1 MRTARGKLR
10 LIFLSTAILCATVL
24 QRLLTCSLKF
34 RWLSNVTP
42 SSFCEVTYSISL
54 PLHAIFRALFE
65 IFFSKRL
72 PVTSRV
78 FVLEVFSTILFSD
91 VQSAILFMSS
101 CSRCCTTGTVI
112 RGAYT
117 GAVQAYLTISL
128 VLEVERP
135 TSKARE
141 KRRGTRLDIFY
152 QTAHFFWLK
161 MCLSLSPAQ
170 TLLRK
175 AKLARGCQNC
185 RKFCFKHQRCS
196 QFSQVF

>member
-78 FVLEVFSTILFSD
+78 FVLEVFSTILLSD
-91 VQSAILFMSS
+91 VQSVILFMSS

-117 GAVQAYLTISL
+117 GAIQVYLTNCSCPFSGLKFAISQN
-128 VLEVERP
+128 
-135 TSKARE
+135 
-141 KRRGTRLDIFY
+141 F
-152 QTAHFFWLK
+152 
-161 MCLSLSPAQ
+161 AQ

>member
-112 RGAYT
+112 RSAYT
-117 GAVQAYLTISL
+117 GAIQVYLTFSIKL
-128 VLEVERP
+128 LMP
-135 TSKARE
+135 
-141 KRRGTRLDIFY
+141 
-152 QTAHFFWLK
+152 FFWLEICHK
-161 MCLSLSPAQ
+161 P
-170 TLLRK
+170 
-175 AKLARGCQNC
+175 
-185 RKFCFKHQRCS
+185 KFCPNVAQKSKTCS
-196 QFSQVF
+196 RLPELQKILL